1 MLNITKEIQK
11 LIKYTVNK
19 TAVFTLA
26 SMMVLPI
33 TGCNSNSDENN
44 ILDSGY
50 VSVIDGEIK
59 LLQRVDVDSSVL
71 HDDFEHCHYVDLIT
85 SSNYTDSKLC
95 KNESYLDKDITVLG
109 TLVNYLTE
117 EEIVLSKNNGG
128 GLGIVHLSEIYTRL
142 RDSYGLNDR
151 VEIVSQ
157 ETYGKTPISD
167 IADGVDAGN
176 IFISTEFNGK
186 DEVVGNH
193 IMIYIDDYS
202 NGVPGLFDLFDTEF
216 QAFPC
221 YKNEDVLTEEEKKT
235 KLSNRKGQLFSY
247 PILINNFLEEN
258 GLSYFSKDKFSFT
271 ELERIEALLN
281 NKEVTKYD
289 SKDVLVFVSQYSDI
303 YNNSDISLDEY
314 YVLIPDRSDYE
325 GIKKFKTTHVLGTG
339 IIVEYSAGSVFNYND
354 KFGTFTFDC
363 DVNDK
368 NIISIND
375 LLSSVGLEDYT
386 KREYSMGELID
397 INKYINSK
405 NKGLKK

>member
-1 MLNITKEIQK
+1 
-11 LIKYTVNK
+11 
-19 TAVFTLA
+19 
-26 SMMVLPI
+26 
-33 TGCNSNSDENN
+33 
-44 ILDSGY
+44 
-50 VSVIDGEIK
+50 
-59 LLQRVDVDSSVL
+59 
-71 HDDFEHCHYVDLIT
+71 
-85 SSNYTDSKLC
+85 
-95 KNESYLDKDITVLG
+95 
-109 TLVNYLTE
+109 
-117 EEIVLSKNNGG
+117 
-128 GLGIVHLSEIYTRL
+128 
-142 RDSYGLNDR
+142 
-151 VEIVSQ
+151 
-157 ETYGKTPISD
+157 
-167 IADGVDAGN
+167 
-176 IFISTEFNGK
+176 
-186 DEVVGNH
+186 
-193 IMIYIDDYS
+193 
-202 NGVPGLFDLFDTEF
+202 
-216 QAFPC
+216 
-221 YKNEDVLTEEEKKT
+221 
-235 KLSNRKGQLFSY
+235 
-247 PILINNFLEEN
+247 LINNFLEEN